1 MKSTQ
6 VLFLIIAAFQVSSCT
21 HHQETSYDSSIEE
34 LIIQSESRENEE
46 CEDCWKNPY
55 VDDVEGDPD
64 FFKKIQDGDTDAFWV
79 FYQYTT
85 YTHKRKDILN
95 VIKYALLLEKEYHYS
110 YGYHYAAEG
119 YVLLYEKEHHFS
131 DSEKKKLVS
140 YCWKSY
146 YTYNKLVSVYRLR
159 DIYKG
164 GLDPSMQDEEQ
175 YQICDSIINTWKEI
189 INYWKENSSTQLHK
203 WSIPY

>member
-1 MKSTQ
+1 MIIMKLLFYLLVIP
-6 VLFLIIAAFQVSSCT
+6 VLLLTSCT
-21 HHQETSYDSSIEE
+21 NRQAAAPNGSIEDTAE
-34 LIIQSESRENEE
+34 KLIIQSESEENEE

-64 FFKKIQDGDTDAFWV
+64 FFKKIENGDTDAFEI

-85 YTHKRKDILN
+85 YTYEREDILN
-95 VIKYALLLEKEYHYS
+95 VIKYALLLGNKYHYS

-119 YVLLYEKEHHFS
+119 YVLLYENYHYLS
-131 DSEKKKLVS
+131 DSDKKKLVS

-146 YTYNKLVSVYRLR
+146 YKDNKLKSVYRLR
-159 DIYKG
+159 NIYKG

-175 YQICDSIINTWKEI
+175 YKICDSIINTWKEKYRI
-189 INYWKENSSTQLHK
+189 HQDENK
-203 WSIPY
+203 

>member
-1 MKSTQ
+1 MDTTVHEKHNNLTIMR
-6 VLFLIIAAFQVSSCT
+6 VLILFLIITALQLSSCT
-21 HHQETSYDSSIEE
+21 NRQTTAPNGTIEDTTEE

-46 CEDCWKNPY
+46 CENCWKNPY

-64 FFKKIQDGDTDAFWV
+64 FFKKIENGDTAAFEI

-85 YTHKRKDILN
+85 YTYKHEDIFN
-95 VIKYALLLEKEYHYS
+95 VIKYALLLENKYHYS

-119 YVLLYEKEHHFS
+119 YVLLYEKDRHLTDS
-131 DSEKKKLVS
+131 DKKNVVLF
-140 YCWKSY
+140 CWKSY
-146 YTYNKLVSVYRLR
+146 YKDNKLKSVYRLR

-175 YQICDSIINTWKEI
+175 YQICDSIINT
-189 INYWKENSSTQLHK
+189 
-203 WSIPY
+203 

>member
-1 MKSTQ
+1 MRFLI
-6 VLFLIIAAFQVSSCT
+6 LFLVIAAFMLFSCT
-21 HHQETSYDSSIEE
+21 NRQVTVPNGSIEDPTEE
-34 LIIQSESRENEE
+34 LIIQSESGENEE

-55 VDDVEGDPD
+55 VDDVEGDPF
-64 FFKKIQDGDTDAFWV
+64 FFKKIENGDTDAFMI
-79 FYQYTT
+79 YYMYTT
-85 YTHKRKDILN
+85 YTHKREDISN
-95 VIKYALLLEKEYHYS
+95 VIKYALLLGNKYHYS

-146 YTYNKLVSVYRLR
+146 YKDNKLKSVYRLR

-175 YQICDSIINTWKEI
+175 YRICDSIINTWKER
-189 INYWKENSSTQLHK
+189 
-203 WSIPY
+203 

>member
-1 MKSTQ
+1 MKLLFYLLVIP
-6 VLFLIIAAFQVSSCT
+6 VLLLTSCT
-21 HHQETSYDSSIEE
+21 NRQAAAPNGSIEDTAE
-34 LIIQSESRENEE
+34 KLIIQSENEENEE

-64 FFKKIQDGDTDAFWV
+64 FFKKIENGDTDAFEI
-79 FYQYTT
+79 FYRYTT
-85 YTHKRKDILN
+85 YTYEREDILN
-95 VIKYALLLEKEYHYS
+95 VIKYALLLGNKYHYS

-119 YVLLYEKEHHFS
+119 YVLLYENYHYLS
-131 DSEKKKLVS
+131 DSDKKKLVS

-146 YTYNKLVSVYRLR
+146 YKDNKLKSVYRLR

-175 YQICDSIINTWKEI
+175 YKICDSIINTWKEKYRI
-189 INYWKENSSTQLHK
+189 HQDENK
-203 WSIPY
+203 